1 MRRRDDEGTVLL
13 LTLFLGLVLVL
24 ATVVVVD
31 ASAAFLAHRTLASQA
46 DGAALRAAQEV
57 DLGAFYTGSGDLLPL
72 ADPASTV
79 EAYVA
84 EHVPGTTVASVETD
98 GTSVTV
104 TLVRP
109 LRLPLAPP
117 GWANDATVTASA
129 TARLLRHP

>member
-1 MRRRDDEGTVLL
+1 MRRRSDDGTVLL
-13 LTLFLGLVLVL
+13 LTLFLGLVLIL

-31 ASAAFLAHRTLASQA
+31 ASAAFLARRTLASQA

-57 DLGAFYTGSGDLLPL
+57 DLGAFYTGAGDVLPL
-72 ADPASTV
+72 ADPTRAV
-79 EAYVA
+79 EAYVT
-84 EHVPGTTVASVETD
+84 EHFPGTRVASVETD

-117 GWANDATVTASA
+117 GWANDATVTATA
-129 TARLLRHP
+129 TARLLRTP